1 MPIRILLRRG
11 NANTWIS
18 ANPVLSAGEVGVETD
33 TGLFKIG
40 DSSNTWANLTYFYPG
55 TDSTSN
61 ILEGTNLYFTNTRS
75 IGALTAGFGVSI
87 DANGLVTANVGA
99 VGGALTTSD
108 VAEGTNLY
116 FSNGR
121 VYSNVISLGYS
132 TNNYVNV
139 RLNTKANVS
148 DLTTANVAEVNN
160 LYFTNSRS
168 IGALT
173 AGDGIVI
180 AANGRVTGLGAVTS
194 VAGQIGAISNAQL
207 AAAVSTANIVTT
219 TQVAEGANLYFTN
232 TRAIGALTSGA
243 GISIAANGRITGLGA
258 VTSVVGQIGDV
269 SSSQIAAA
277 LNGQNVTVNDLTVQ
291 GDFTV
296 NGNITTLNT
305 ASLNIEDKN
314 IVLAN
319 GAANGAAADGAGF
332 SISGAY
338 ANLTYIN
345 SVDRFSIN
353 KYLDVIGNT
362 VLTNANTTTHLSE
375 GNNLYFTNARVYA
388 NVIELAYAPNAY
400 VNTRLLTKANVA
412 DLTTTN
418 VAEGNNQY
426 YTNVRVQQYLG
437 DLAGNIIPTS
447 NQVFSLGTNTR
458 RFKDLFL
465 SGTTIALGET
475 LLKSDPSLGGFTIS
489 SSNVEQP
496 GAITFSVAANS
507 VLISDIVTTNVIT
520 VDSITSNNW
529 SGIYTGNVVE
539 TSGNLYFTN
548 SRAVGAL
555 TAGRGV
561 EIAAN
566 GVITTLYNIEKIA
579 GIANG
584 VVSNIQL
591 AYAIQDTPLL
601 NTANIIEGGNLYYTN
616 ARVAANVATLGYAQ
630 NTYVNARLATKTD
643 VTALNIYST
652 NAHVTAVVNLLQTTK
667 ANNEDVTNLTTSN
680 IPEGANLYFTNNRA
694 VSAIYAGQAI
704 IIDSNG
710 MISANVSQIGGGT
723 ITSIAGVNS
732 GAVANDQIAAALSG
746 RNISLVDLSASGQT
760 NLNDL
765 TVNGDLVVNGT
776 TTFINSTEVSI
787 NDLNLVLANNA
798 ASPEVAD
805 GAGISISGA
814 YANLTYIS
822 QFDRFNVNKYL
833 DVLGNTVLTNANT
846 TTHLSEGTNLYFTNT
861 RAVAAF
867 NPGSGIIISSN
878 GYIAINQSNVGAISS
893 ISSTPAAINFIV
905 GSVGQSYLIDP
916 YFGFN
921 PQLKVYAGQTVAFDL
936 GTGLSINNHPFTIKS
951 SYGGTNVTTG
961 LTLVTTNGV
970 TLSGSSAQGNVSGR
984 MLWRVP
990 PTLGGN
996 SYVYQSTSNAQ
1007 VFGNIFVIPQQY
1019 FSGLGSEVSANGLVT
1034 NTGVIQVAGAN
1045 SYVTNIQLAVAVN
1058 DLLNTSNIAEG
1069 SNLYYTNTRVNA
1081 YIHDTIFEQIDANTT
1096 NVNYSNVLTLFN
1108 LGGTIFHPQGDN
1120 GFSINKDVDIGNSS
1134 IRAFNF
1140 NTGATHEEIVIGL
1153 SHNDQFTH
1161 GIGAYGSTA
1170 DSNLII
1176 AVGGSNAD
1184 ILFKKDIGI
1193 PFEVSDG
1200 TTIAT
1205 ITRTGNIIP
1214 SGSFIGSLVGT
1225 VSSLSN
1231 FTTSNLT
1238 EGTNLYFSNSRAIG
1252 ALTAGPSI
1260 TIAAN
1265 GLISSTA
1272 TGSGNG
1278 DVLTVNGANGNV
1290 VLYHTSVVAPANATL
1305 GALWYNN
1312 VYGNLFVYVN
1322 DGTSNVWIEIDDS
1335 GAAANTY
1342 LTTSL
1347 LTKANVSDLTTA
1359 NVTEVNNLYYTNTR
1373 VQGYLQNISGN
1384 IVPSVTEVYSLGTP
1398 SKKFKDLF
1406 LSGNTIILGDTK
1418 IESSG
1423 DGTISIKSTN
1433 AEVTSSISFASNGL
1447 ITSEAGVFTTAN
1459 VAEQGNLY
1467 FTNARARAVIEN
1479 GTGVF
1484 YNPANGYINIGQ
1496 DVRPTSSVEFH
1507 DLLVTGN
1514 VTFAGNAAVINTT
1527 SLSVTDNMIYLNESK
1542 AELVSNV
1549 IGDGANVT
1557 YYLVTDHT
1565 ALVGQML
1572 RVTSVN
1578 PSSFNIPY
1586 TNIIAI
1592 TANSITVSSNVTDTY
1607 VSGGNAFIKAAV
1619 NPDLGFSGG
1628 YNDGTYHH
1636 AGLFRDASDGLW
1648 KFFENYGPE
1657 PDSNVYIDTSH
1668 PTFRLANLQ
1677 ITNVIGNVTGR
1688 ITSLDNHNTSNL
1700 VEGSNLYY
1708 TNTRAIFASIPAVTQ
1723 INVTTPGMY
1732 YAMDSYSGNNP
1743 SIYVYAGETISFNL
1757 DVSGH
1762 PFYIRE
1768 SSGGSNYDTGLTHV
1782 DVDGTT
1788 SIGSSAQGKTTGK
1801 LFWKVPYTLAGN
1813 TYVYQCGIHSGMV
1826 GSISLQKPV
1835 AILNTSD
1842 INEGSNL
1849 YFTNARVYANI
1860 SPLLNTST
1868 ITEGSNLYFTNT
1880 RTIAALTAGSGIVLD
1895 ANGLITSVALG
1906 GVQSV
1911 GGQSGNI
1918 SNAQLACSVIT
1929 SGVLNTSYI
1938 PESGNVYFTN
1948 TRAVSALTAGTGI
1961 SIAANGR
1968 LTVTVTGGG
1977 GGGGGGATTLDELS
1991 DVVISGPSAGQV
2003 LKYDGANFVN
2013 EDIILTTA
2021 NIAEEGNL
2029 YFTNSRV
2036 VSALSVG
2043 VGLILEANGYIHL
2056 DPPSGNI
2063 GEGGQGGGLYYTS
2076 NSSPSGAPL
2085 GSTWYK
2091 PDQGNIYVRVNDGTS
2106 NVWLEIDLPADISPA
2121 DLTTANVIEV
2131 GSNVYFTNAR
2141 TVAALT
2147 PGQGIAIAANGM
2159 ISSTG
2164 GGGDVTTVNGAN
2176 GNVILTTANIA
2187 ESGNLYFTNVRSR
2200 QAFTAGSGIVIGA
2213 NGLLTVTV
2221 TGGGGGGGGGI
2232 SSLDRSFNFP
2242 GELYPQNGTS
2252 RWYPQYSYTINTIRA
2267 RVSNA
2272 PVGNDINLN
2281 IRKNGNIV
2289 ATTSI
2294 LDGLDRSSINTS
2306 IPVAYEDYITVDI
2319 TSVGNAAKGT
2329 DLVVSILYSG

>member
-40 DSSNTWANLTYFYPG
+40 DSSNTWANLRYFYPG
-55 TDSTSN
+55 TNSTSN

-75 IGALTAGFGVSI
+75 VGALTAGFGVSI

-132 TNNYVNV
+132 TNSYVNV

-148 DLTTANVAEVNN
+148 DLTTANVTEVNN

-173 AGDGIVI
+173 SGAGISI

-232 TRAIGALTSGA
+232 TRAIGALTGGA

-277 LNGQNVTVNDLTVQ
+277 LNGQNVIVNDLTVQ

-305 ASLNIEDKN
+305 ASLNVEDKN

-338 ANLTYIN
+338 ANLTYVN

-375 GNNLYFTNARVYA
+375 GNNLYFTNVRVYA

-418 VAEGNNQY
+418 VAEGSNQY

-437 DLAGNIIPTS
+437 ALAGNIIPTS
-447 NQVFSLGTNTR
+447 NELFNLGSSTR

-475 LLKSDPSLGGFTIS
+475 LLKSDPALGGFTVA
-489 SSNVEQP
+489 SSNVEQT
-496 GAITFSVAANS
+496 GTITFSVAANS

-529 SGIYTGNVVE
+529 GGIYTGNVVE

-548 SRAVGAL
+548 SRAIGAL

-566 GVITTLYNIEKIA
+566 GRITTLYNFEKIA
-579 GIANG
+579 GISNG
-584 VVSNIQL
+584 IVSNIQL

-601 NTANIIEGGNLYYTN
+601 NTSNIIEGSNLYYTN

-643 VTALNIYST
+643 VTALNIYAT
-652 NAHVTAVVNLLQTTK
+652 NTHVTAVVNLLQTTK

-694 VSAIYAGQAI
+694 ISAIYAGQAI

-723 ITSIAGVNS
+723 ITSIAGVS
-732 GAVANDQIAAALSG
+732 AGAVANDQIAAALTD
-746 RNISLVDLSASGQT
+746 RNISLIDLSASGQT
-760 NLNDL
+760 ILNDV
-765 TVNGDLVVNGT
+765 TVNGDLLVNGT

-787 NDLNLVLANNA
+787 NDINLVLANNA

-814 YANLTYIS
+814 YANLTYGS
-822 QFDRFNVNKYL
+822 QFDRFSVNKYL
-833 DVLGNTVLTNANT
+833 DVLGKTVLTNANT

-878 GYIAINQSNVGAISS
+878 GYIAINQSNIGAISS

-905 GSVGQSYLIDP
+905 GSTGQRYLIDP

-936 GTGLSINNHPFTIKS
+936 GTGLNINNHPFTIKT
-951 SYGGTNVTTG
+951 SYGGSNISTG
-961 LTLVTTNGV
+961 LSLVTTDGV

-1081 YIHDTIFEQIDANTT
+1081 YINDTIFQQLNANTT
-1096 NVNYSNVLTLFN
+1096 NVNYSNVTTLFN
-1108 LGGTIFHPQGDN
+1108 LGGTIFYPQDDT
-1120 GFSINKDVDIGNSS
+1120 GFSINRNVDIGNST

-1140 NTGATHEEIVIGL
+1140 NTGETHEKIVLGL
-1153 SHNDQFTH
+1153 SHSDQFTH
-1161 GIGAYGSTA
+1161 GIGAYGSSANSFLVIGTG
-1170 DSNLII
+1170 DNTSDIVFKKNLGVPFEIT
-1176 AVGGSNAD
+1176 GGST
-1184 ILFKKDIGI
+1184 L
-1193 PFEVSDG
+1193 
-1200 TTIAT
+1200 AT
-1205 ITRTGNIIP
+1205 ITREGNIVVT
-1214 SGSFIGSLVGT
+1214 GKFIGDVQGT
-1225 VSSLSN
+1225 VSSIEN
-1231 FTTSNLT
+1231 HTTSNLP
-1238 EGTNLYFSNSRAIG
+1238 EGSNLYFTNSRAVS
-1252 ALTAGPSI
+1252 ALTPGVGIYIS
-1260 TIAAN
+1260 AN
-1265 GLISSTA
+1265 GLITSQAAGTTDDVA
-1272 TGSGNG
+1272 EGS
-1278 DVLTVNGANGNV
+1278 
-1290 VLYHTSVVAPANATL
+1290 
-1305 GALWYNN
+1305 
-1312 VYGNLFVYVN
+1312 
-1322 DGTSNVWIEIDDS
+1322 
-1335 GAAANTY
+1335 
-1342 LTTSL
+1342 
-1347 LTKANVSDLTTA
+1347 
-1359 NVTEVNNLYYTNTR
+1359 NLYYSNAR
-1373 VQGYLQNISGN
+1373 VQSYLGNVSGN
-1384 IVPSVTEVYSLGTP
+1384 ILPSTSEVYSLGSPT
-1398 SKKFKDLF
+1398 KKWKDIY
-1406 LSGNTIILGDTK
+1406 LSGNTLVLGNTK

-1423 DGTISIKSTN
+1423 DGTISIRSTDPEN
-1433 AEVTSSISFASNGL
+1433 TTVISLNSNGQ
-1447 ITSEAGVFTTAN
+1447 ITSESGPLTTGN
-1459 VAEQGNLY
+1459 IVEDSNLY
-1467 FTNARARAVIEN
+1467 FTNARARAVIQN

-1496 DVRPTSSVEFH
+1496 DVRPTSSVEFK

-1514 VTFAGNAAVINTT
+1514 VIFAGNAAVINTT
-1527 SLSVTDNMIYLNESK
+1527 SLSITDNMIYLNESK
-1542 AELVSNV
+1542 AELIANI
-1549 IGDGANVT
+1549 IGDGSNVT
-1557 YYLVTDHT
+1557 YYLTNDHT
-1565 ALVGQML
+1565 GLVGQML

-1586 TNIIAI
+1586 TNIIAV
-1592 TANSITVSSNVTDTY
+1592 TSNSITVTSNVVATY

-1636 AGLFRDASDGLW
+1636 AGLFRDASDGIW
-1648 KFFENYGPE
+1648 KFFDSYTPE
-1657 PDSNVYIDTSH
+1657 PDSNVFIDTNHAS
-1668 PTFRLANLQ
+1668 FRLANVSGKTFYGNIGGGAANSLVLQ
-1677 ITNVIGNVTGR
+1677 SAADRTSFVSPPSIDYTYLRYDGANGITWGTLYESNSVVYTANSISLDPSYGTYNSGNVLSIRTVGDYN
-1688 ITSLDNHNTSNL
+1688 LDSN
-1700 VEGSNLYY
+1700 NYY
-1708 TNTRAIFASIPAVTQ
+1708 SINETA
-1723 INVTTPGMY
+1723 TTPGY
-1732 YAMDSYSGNNP
+1732 VAYIDFIDVQNFNRILINLFYTQNSGHTIYVDLKNKDTLAWDSFGTYSGLGTYYQFALSVIDPIPYIQAGNKVELRLYHASPGNT
-1743 SIYVYAGETISFNL
+1743 SHNHRIDYVALE
-1757 DVSGH
+1757 
-1762 PFYIRE
+1762 
-1768 SSGGSNYDTGLTHV
+1768 LTTQGPQGPK
-1782 DVDGTT
+1782 GTT
-1788 SIGSSAQGKTTGK
+1788 GSTGATGAGVATGGTAGQILIKANSTNYATYWGDPTTS
-1801 LFWKVPYTLAGN
+1801 N
-1813 TYVYQCGIHSGMV
+1813 
-1826 GSISLQKPV
+1826 IS
-1835 AILNTSD
+1835 
-1842 INEGSNL
+1842 EGSNL
-1849 YFTNARVYANI
+1849 YFTNSRSI
-1860 SPLLNTST
+1860 
-1868 ITEGSNLYFTNT
+1868 G
-1880 RTIAALTAGSGIVLD
+1880 ALTAGSGIVIQ
-1895 ANGLITSVALG
+1895 ANGLITSTALG

-1911 GGQSGNI
+1911 
-1918 SNAQLACSVIT
+1918 
-1929 SGVLNTSYI
+1929 
-1938 PESGNVYFTN
+1938 
-1948 TRAVSALTAGTGI
+1948 
-1961 SIAANGR
+1961 
-1968 LTVTVTGGG
+1968 
-1977 GGGGGGATTLDELS
+1977 
-1991 DVVISGPSAGQV
+1991 
-2003 LKYDGANFVN
+2003 
-2013 EDIILTTA
+2013 
-2021 NIAEEGNL
+2021 
-2029 YFTNSRV
+2029 
-2036 VSALSVG
+2036 
-2043 VGLILEANGYIHL
+2043 
-2056 DPPSGNI
+2056 
-2063 GEGGQGGGLYYTS
+2063 
-2076 NSSPSGAPL
+2076 
-2085 GSTWYK
+2085 
-2091 PDQGNIYVRVNDGTS
+2091 
-2106 NVWLEIDLPADISPA
+2106 
-2121 DLTTANVIEV
+2121 
-2131 GSNVYFTNAR
+2131 
-2141 TVAALT
+2141 
-2147 PGQGIAIAANGM
+2147 
-2159 ISSTG
+2159 
-2164 GGGDVTTVNGAN
+2164 NGAN
-2176 GNVILTTANIA
+2176 GNVTLTTANIA
-2187 ESGNLYFTNVRSR
+2187 ESGNLYFTNTRAIS
-2200 QAFTAGSGIVIGA
+2200 AFTAGSGIVLESNGLITSTATGGGSSEFYSNTNAPASASLGSLWYNPDFGNLFVYVTDGTSNVWLEIDDSGAAANTYLTSIISQLTTTDIKESSGNIYFTNTRAVGALTAGSGIVIAANGRITSVALGGVQTVNGA
-2213 NGLLTVTV
+2213 NGNVLLTTANISEQGNLYFTNTRVVSALTSGDGISIAANGRITSTA
-2221 TGGGGGGGGGI
+2221 TGGSGSTTSYTREKTFYFPGDMAI
-2232 SSLDRSFNFP
+2232 QSSPVRWYPQYSFSITTIRARVTTAPSGSDILLNVRKNGNVVSTLSIINGLDRTSINTNISFGLDDFITIDVASVGSQVRGSDLVVDMIYTGLGTSRDKSFNFP
-2242 GELYPQNGTS
+2242 GELSIRTGS
-2252 RWYPQYSYTINTIRA
+2252 VRWYPIYSSSISTIRA
-2267 RVSNA
+2267 RLTSS
-2272 PVGNDINLN
+2272 PTGGDLNLN
-2281 IRKNGNIV
+2281 IRKNGNVV
-2289 ATTSI
+2289 ATMSI
-2294 LDGLDRSSINTS
+2294 LDGTDRANINTN
-2306 IPVAYEDYITVDI
+2306 IPITLDDYLTVDV
-2319 TSVGNAAKGT
+2319 TSVGRIYRGS
-2329 DLVVSILYSG
+2329 DLVVSMIYTG